1 VAYWDEYCQRTND
14 GKPMGLWAKMPHTM
28 LSKVAEALA
37 LRKAYPQDL
46 SGLYTGDE
54 MAQST
59 EETPAYIKTHE
70 NLEDLELAI
79 DLCINTTELSQLY
92 ALNSELATKD
102 VTKLF
107 TKKKQSL

>member
-1 VAYWDEYCQRTND
+1 
-14 GKPMGLWAKMPHTM
+14 MGLWAKMPHTM

-54 MAQST
+54 MAQSD
-59 EETPAYIKTHE
+59 EKPAYIKTHD
-70 NLEDLELAI
+70 NIEDLELAI
-79 DLCINTTELSQLY
+79 DLCVNT
-92 ALNSELATKD
+92 NELAELYTLNGQLVDKEI
-102 VTKLF
+102 TKLF